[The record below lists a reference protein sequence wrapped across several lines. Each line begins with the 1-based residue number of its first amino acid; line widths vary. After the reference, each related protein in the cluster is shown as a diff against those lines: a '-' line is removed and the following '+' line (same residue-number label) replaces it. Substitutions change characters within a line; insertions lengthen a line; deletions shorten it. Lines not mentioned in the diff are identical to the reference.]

1 MESALFSGLQ
11 GLFLGVANLG
21 LGQVIMI
28 LVGSALLYLGIKK
41 GYEPLLLVP
50 IGFGAILVNIP
61 LADMMGEEGF
71 LRFFYDAGVLTEV
84 FPLLIFIGIGAMT
97 DFQPLLENPKIILL
111 GAAGQFGIF
120 LTLLLALALGFDKLD
135 AVAVAIIGAC
145 DGPTAIY
152 VSSKF
157 APHLLGAMIDFGPV
171 LANPIV
177 LLFGAAGQFGIF
189 LTLFLALWL
198 GFLRQEAVS
207 IAVIGACDG
216 PTAIFVT
223 SRYAPALLPAVS
235 IAAYSY
241 MSLVPLIQP
250 PIMRLLTTDRE
261 RKIVM
266 GVVKQPV
273 SKTTKILFPIVVTI
287 FASILA
293 PKGAPLIGTV
303 MLGNLMKESGVVDR
317 LKSASENEIA
327 NIVTLLLG
335 LCIGATM
342 EADKFL
348 RAQTL
353 LILGLGFVAISLDTA
368 VGVLFGKL
376 MCFLTGGKINPLIG
390 AAGISAFPMS
400 ARVVQAE
407 GQKYNKKNYLLMHA
421 MSANAGG
428 QIGSVIAAAV
438 MLSVL
443 QGMGIIG
450 G

>member
-1 MESALFSGLQ
+1 MESALITGLH
-11 GLFLGVANLG
+11 GLVVGVISLT
-21 LGQVIMI
+21 LGQVFMI
-28 LVGSALLYLGIKK
+28 VVACVLLYLGIVK

-50 IGFGAILVNIP
+50 IGFGAIMVNIP
-61 LADMMGEEGF
+61 LADMMGKEGF
-71 LRFFYDAGVLTEV
+71 LRYFYDAGVLTEV

-97 DFQPLLENPKIILL
+97 DFQPLLQNPKIILL

-120 LTLLLALALGFDKLD
+120 ITLLLALALGFDKLD
-135 AVAVAIIGAC
+135 AVAVAVIGAC

-157 APHLLGAMIDFGPV
+157 APHMLGA
-171 LANPIV
+171 
-177 LLFGAAGQFGIF
+177 
-189 LTLFLALWL
+189 
-198 GFLRQEAVS
+198 VS
-207 IAVIGACDG
+207 V
-216 PTAIFVT
+216 
-223 SRYAPALLPAVS
+223 
-235 IAAYSY
+235 AAYSY

-250 PIMRLLTTDRE
+250 PIMRALTTDKE
-261 RKIVM
+261 KKIIM
-266 GVVKQPV
+266 SAAKSAPI
-273 SKTTKILFPIVVTI
+273 SKTAKIAFPIVVTI

-293 PKGAPLIGTV
+293 PKGAPLIATI
-303 MLGNLMKESGVVDR
+303 MLGNLFRESGCVER
-317 LKSASENEIA
+317 LKNCAENELT

-348 RAQTL
+348 KAQTL
-353 LILGLGFVAISLDTA
+353 LVLLLGFTAISLDTA

-407 GQKYNKKNYLLMHA
+407 GQKYNKKSYLLMHA

-443 QGMGIIG
+443 QGMGIVG

>member
-1 MESALFSGLQ
+1 MESALVSGIQ
-11 GLFLGVANLG
+11 GLFLGVLNLG
-21 LGQVIMI
+21 LAHVIMI
-28 LVGSALLYLGIKK
+28 LIGSLLLYLGISK
-41 GYEPLLLVP
+41 GYEPLLLLP

-61 LADMMGEEGF
+61 LSEMMADGGF
-71 LRFFYDAGVLTEV
+71 IRYFYDIGIRTEI

-120 LTLLLALALGFDKLD
+120 ITLLLALAIGFGKLD
-135 AVAVAIIGAC
+135 AVAVSIIGAC

-157 APHLLGAMIDFGPV
+157 APHMLGA
-171 LANPIV
+171 
-177 LLFGAAGQFGIF
+177 
-189 LTLFLALWL
+189 
-198 GFLRQEAVS
+198 VS
-207 IAVIGACDG
+207 V
-216 PTAIFVT
+216 
-223 SRYAPALLPAVS
+223 
-235 IAAYSY
+235 AAYSY

-250 PIMRLLTTDRE
+250 PIMRALTTERE
-261 RKIVM
+261 RNIIM
-266 GVVKQPV
+266 GAVKQPI
-273 SKTTKILFPIVVTI
+273 SQTTKIMFPIVVTV

-303 MLGNLMKESGVVDR
+303 MLGNLMKECGVVDR
-317 LKSASENEIA
+317 LKRAAENEIA

-348 RAQTL
+348 RAETL
-353 LILGLGFVAISLDTA
+353 IILALGFVAISLDTA

-376 MCFLTGGKINPLIG
+376 MCALTGGKINPLIG

-443 QGMGIIG
+443 QGMGIVG
-450 G
+450 Q

>member
-1 MESALFSGLQ
+1 MESALASGLQ
-11 GLFLGVANLG
+11 GLLLGVGNLG
-21 LGQVIMI
+21 LGHVIMI
-28 LVGSALLYLGIKK
+28 LVGSLLLYLGIRK

-61 LADMMGEEGF
+61 LADMMGEDGF
-71 LRFFYDAGVLTEV
+71 LRFFYDTGVRTEI

-120 LTLLLALALGFDKLD
+120 LTLLLALAVGFNPLE

-157 APHLLGAMIDFGPV
+157 APHLLGA
-171 LANPIV
+171 
-177 LLFGAAGQFGIF
+177 
-189 LTLFLALWL
+189 
-198 GFLRQEAVS
+198 VS
-207 IAVIGACDG
+207 V
-216 PTAIFVT
+216 
-223 SRYAPALLPAVS
+223 
-235 IAAYSY
+235 AAYSY

-250 PIMRLLTTDRE
+250 PIMRLLTTDKE

-293 PKGAPLIGTV
+293 PKGAPLIGTL
-303 MLGNLMKESGVVDR
+303 MLGNLMKESGVVER

-342 EADKFL
+342 QADQFL
-348 RAQTL
+348 RGQTL
-353 LILGLGFVAISLDTA
+353 TILGLGFVAISLDTV
-368 VGVLFGKL
+368 VGLLFGKL
-376 MCFLTGGKINPLIG
+376 MCLLTGGKINPLIG
-390 AAGISAFPMS
+390 AAGISAFPMA

-407 GQKYNKKNYLLMHA
+407 GQRHNKKNYLLMHA

-443 QGMGIIG
+443 QGMGIVG

>member
-1 MESALFSGLQ
+1 LVSGLQ
-11 GLFLGVANLG
+11 GLFAGIMHLSPGH
-21 LGQVIMI
+21 VIMLGI
-28 LVGSALLYLGIKK
+28 ACLLLYLGIKK

-61 LADMMGEEGF
+61 LADLMGKEGF
-71 LRFFYDAGVLTEV
+71 LRFFYDTGVLTEI
-84 FPLLIFIGIGAMT
+84 FPLLIFVGIGAMT

-135 AVAVAIIGAC
+135 AVAVAVIGAC

-157 APHLLGAMIDFGPV
+157 APHMLGA
-171 LANPIV
+171 
-177 LLFGAAGQFGIF
+177 
-189 LTLFLALWL
+189 
-198 GFLRQEAVS
+198 VS
-207 IAVIGACDG
+207 V
-216 PTAIFVT
+216 
-223 SRYAPALLPAVS
+223 
-235 IAAYSY
+235 AAYSY

-250 PIMRLLTTDRE
+250 PIMRALTTDKE
-261 RKIVM
+261 RQIVM
-266 GVVKQPV
+266 GAAKKQPI
-273 SKTTKILFPIVVTI
+273 SKTAKIVFPIVVTI

-293 PKGAPLIGTV
+293 PKGAPLIGTL
-303 MLGNLMKESGVVDR
+303 MLGNLMRESGCVDR
-317 LKSASENEIA
+317 LKSASENEIT

-353 LILGLGFVAISLDTA
+353 LVLALGFIAICLDTA

-376 MCFLTGGKINPLIG
+376 MCLATGGKINPLIG

-407 GQKYNKKNYLLMHA
+407 GQKYNKKSYLLMHA

-443 QGMGIIG
+443 QGMGIVG

>member
-1 MESALFSGLQ
+1 MESALFPDLQ
-11 GLFLGVANLG
+11 GLFPGIANLG
-21 LGQVIMI
+21 FGHVIMI
-28 LVGSALLYLGIKK
+28 MVGSALLYLGIKK

-61 LADMMGEEGF
+61 LADMMGKEGF

-120 LTLLLALALGFDKLD
+120 LTLLLALAVGFDKLE

-157 APHLLGAMIDFGPV
+157 APHLLG
-171 LANPIV
+171 PISV
-177 LLFGAAGQFGIF
+177 
-189 LTLFLALWL
+189 
-198 GFLRQEAVS
+198 
-207 IAVIGACDG
+207 
-216 PTAIFVT
+216 
-223 SRYAPALLPAVS
+223 
-235 IAAYSY
+235 AAYSY

-273 SKTTKILFPIVVTI
+273 SKTAKILFPIVVTI

-293 PKGAPLIGTV
+293 PKGAPLIGTI

-376 MCFLTGGKINPLIG
+376 MCFFTGGKINPLIG

-400 ARVVQAE
+400 ARVVQVE

>member
-1 MESALFSGLQ
+1 MESALVSGIQ
-11 GLFLGVANLG
+11 GLFLGILNLNLG
-21 LGQVIMI
+21 HVVMI
-28 LVGSALLYLGIKK
+28 LIGSLLLYLGIRK

-61 LADMMGEEGF
+61 LSEMMAEGGF
-71 LRFFYDAGVLTEV
+71 IRYFYDIGVRTEI
-84 FPLLIFIGIGAMT
+84 FPLLIFVGIGAMT

-120 LTLLLALALGFDKLD
+120 ITLLLALALGFDKLD
-135 AVAVAIIGAC
+135 AVAVSIIGAC

-157 APHLLGAMIDFGPV
+157 APHMLGA
-171 LANPIV
+171 
-177 LLFGAAGQFGIF
+177 
-189 LTLFLALWL
+189 
-198 GFLRQEAVS
+198 VS
-207 IAVIGACDG
+207 V
-216 PTAIFVT
+216 
-223 SRYAPALLPAVS
+223 
-235 IAAYSY
+235 AAYSY

-250 PIMRLLTTDRE
+250 PIMRALTTEKE
-261 RKIVM
+261 RMIVM
-266 GVVKQPV
+266 GAVKQPI
-273 SKTTKILFPIVVTI
+273 SQTTKIMFPIVVTI

-317 LKSASENEIA
+317 LKRASENEIA

-353 LILGLGFVAISLDTA
+353 VVLALGFIAISLDTA
-368 VGVLFGKL
+368 IGILFGKL
-376 MCFLTGGKINPLIG
+376 MCVLTGGKINPLIG

-407 GQKYNKKNYLLMHA
+407 GQKYNKKSYLLMHA

-443 QGMGIIG
+443 QGMGIVG
-450 G
+450 Q

>member
-1 MESALFSGLQ
+1 MEAALLDGLN
-11 GLFLGVANLG
+11 GLLLGLTNLG
-21 LGQVIMI
+21 WGQALMIVIGC
-28 LVGSALLYLGIKK
+28 VLLYLGIGK
-41 GYEPLLLVP
+41 GFEPLLLLP

-61 LADMMGEEGF
+61 LAGLMEPGGI
-71 LRFFYDAGVLTEV
+71 LRFFYDTGVLTEV

-120 LTLLLALALGFDKLD
+120 ITLLLALALGFDKLE
-135 AVAVAIIGAC
+135 AVAIGIIGAC
-145 DGPTAIY
+145 DGPTSIY
-152 VSSKF
+152 FSSKF
-157 APHLLGAMIDFGPV
+157 APHLLGA
-171 LANPIV
+171 
-177 LLFGAAGQFGIF
+177 
-189 LTLFLALWL
+189 
-198 GFLRQEAVS
+198 VS
-207 IAVIGACDG
+207 V
-216 PTAIFVT
+216 
-223 SRYAPALLPAVS
+223 
-235 IAAYSY
+235 AAYSY

-273 SKTTKILFPIVVTI
+273 SKRTKILFPIVATI
-287 FASILA
+287 VASLVA
-293 PKGAPLIGTV
+293 PFGTPLIGMV
-303 MLGNLMKESGVVDR
+303 MLGNLLRESGVVER
-317 LKSASENEIA
+317 LKQASENEIA

-335 LCIGATM
+335 LSIGATM
-342 EADKFL
+342 EAAKFL
-348 RAQTL
+348 RPETMMIL
-353 LILGLGFVAISLDTA
+353 VLGLIAIMLDTA

-400 ARVVQAE
+400 ARVVQVE
-407 GQKYNKKNYLLMHA
+407 GQKYNKKSYLLMHA

-443 QGMGIIG
+443 KGMGIG
-450 G
+450 

>member
-1 MESALFSGLQ
+1 MESALTFGLQ
-11 GLFLGVANLG
+11 GLFLGVVNIEVG
-21 LGQVIMI
+21 HVVMI
-28 LVGSALLYLGIKK
+28 FIGSTLLFLAIKK

-61 LADMMGEEGF
+61 LSEMMAEDGF
-71 LRFFYDAGVLTEV
+71 IRFFYDIGVRTEI
-84 FPLLIFIGIGAMT
+84 FPLLIFLGIGAMT
-97 DFQPLLENPKIILL
+97 DFQPLLQNPKIILL

-157 APHLLGAMIDFGPV
+157 APHMLGPV
-171 LANPIV
+171 SV
-177 LLFGAAGQFGIF
+177 
-189 LTLFLALWL
+189 
-198 GFLRQEAVS
+198 
-207 IAVIGACDG
+207 
-216 PTAIFVT
+216 
-223 SRYAPALLPAVS
+223 
-235 IAAYSY
+235 AAYSY

-250 PIMRLLTTDRE
+250 PIMRALTTEKE
-261 RKIVM
+261 RTIVM
-266 GVVKQPV
+266 GVGKLAPI
-273 SKTTKILFPIVVTI
+273 SKTTKIIFPIAVTI

-303 MLGNLMKESGVVDR
+303 MFGNLLRECGVVER
-317 LKSASENEIA
+317 LKSACENEIA

-342 EADKFL
+342 AADKFL
-348 RAQTL
+348 QTQTL
-353 LILGLGFVAISLDTA
+353 LILALGFIAISLDTA

-376 MCFLTGGKINPLIG
+376 MCLLTGGKVNPLIG

-407 GQKYNKKNYLLMHA
+407 GQKYNKKSYLLMHA

-443 QGMGIIG
+443 QGMGIVG

>member
-1 MESALFSGLQ
+1 MESALVSGLQ
-11 GLFLGVANLG
+11 GLFTGIAALTLP
-21 LGQVIMI
+21 QVIM
-28 LVGSALLYLGIKK
+28 LVIACGLLYLGIQK

-50 IGFGAILVNIP
+50 IGFGAIMVNIP
-61 LADMMGEEGF
+61 LADMMGKEGF
-71 LRFFYDAGVLTEV
+71 LRYFYDAGVLTEV

-97 DFQPLLENPKIILL
+97 DFQPLLQNPKIILL

-135 AVAVAIIGAC
+135 AVAVAVIGAC

-157 APHLLGAMIDFGPV
+157 APHMLGA
-171 LANPIV
+171 
-177 LLFGAAGQFGIF
+177 
-189 LTLFLALWL
+189 
-198 GFLRQEAVS
+198 VS
-207 IAVIGACDG
+207 V
-216 PTAIFVT
+216 
-223 SRYAPALLPAVS
+223 
-235 IAAYSY
+235 AAYSY

-250 PIMRLLTTDRE
+250 PIMRALTTDKE

-266 GVVKQPV
+266 AAAKSAPV
-273 SKTTKILFPIVVTI
+273 SKTAKIAFPIVVTI

-293 PKGAPLIGTV
+293 PKGAPLIATV
-303 MLGNLMKESGVVDR
+303 MLGNLFRESGCVDR
-317 LKSASENEIA
+317 LKGAAENELT

-348 RAQTL
+348 KAQTL
-353 LILGLGFVAISLDTA
+353 LVLALGFIAISLDTA
-368 VGVLFGKL
+368 VGVLFGKA
-376 MCFLTGGKINPLIG
+376 MCALTGGKINPLIG

-407 GQKYNKKNYLLMHA
+407 GQKYNKKSYLLMHA

-450 G
+450 R